1 MTSAT
6 AASVHDTDPL
16 PRASSAW
23 DYMAEP
29 VYSVSCDA
37 SAREVDRALEER
49 DVSAVVV
56 EDVNGD
62 PVGVVSRSDLVR
74 VAYHEELA
82 PPRLVLS
89 LPDKRAGEVMT
100 KGIVTLPPE
109 APIEAV
115 ARTMADRGIARVFVS
130 RENLL
135 LGVVGA
141 VEILRAV
148 ADRRIPTPLAR
159 AMSRPFLT
167 VEADEGLAVAA
178 QRVAG
183 AGMHGLVVVEDG
195 WPVGVV
201 GDSEVLLARRWPPH
215 VPVRDWMQPRVLCLP
230 AGMPLFRAASHALHN
245 DVRHVI
251 VMDDRGM
258 KGIITG
264 IDFARSLA
272 VWDARAECC
281 IEERKHHVA

>member
-1 MTSAT
+1 MTTVST
-6 AASVHDTDPL
+6 AILPSSSPA
-16 PRASSAW
+16 PRASSAR
-23 DYMAEP
+23 DYMALP
-29 VYSVSCDA
+29 VYSVPFDA
-37 SAREVDRALEER
+37 SAREIDRALEER

-62 PVGVVSRSDLVR
+62 PVGVVTRSDLIR
-74 VAYHEELA
+74 VARKSDG
-82 PPRLVLS
+82 PPSHMVLS
-89 LPDKRAGEVMT
+89 LPDTRATEVM
-100 KGIVTLPPE
+100 KSGLVTLPPE

-115 ARTMADRGIARVFVS
+115 ARTMADRGIPRVFVS

-148 ADRRIPTPLAR
+148 ADRRIATPLER
-159 AMSRPFLT
+159 VMSQSLVT
-167 VEADEGLAVAA
+167 ALASEGLAVAA
-178 QRVAG
+178 ERIAATKKQA
-183 AGMHGLVVVEDG
+183 LVVVEDG
-195 WPVGVV
+195 WPVGIIS
-201 GDSEVLLARRWPPH
+201 DAEVLLAGRWPAH

-251 VMDDRGM
+251 VMDDLAI

-272 VWDARAECC
+272 DWDSRAECC
-281 IEERKHHVA
+281 VEKREHHVA